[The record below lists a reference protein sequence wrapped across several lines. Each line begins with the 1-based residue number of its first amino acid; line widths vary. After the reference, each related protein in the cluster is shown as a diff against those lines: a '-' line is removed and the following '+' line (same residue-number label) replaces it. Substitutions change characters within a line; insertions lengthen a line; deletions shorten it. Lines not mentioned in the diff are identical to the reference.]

1 MVQSSFH
8 VPATYEIDLDQVRE
22 VMRAEVT
29 YEDQHEAF
37 ELILGALLL
46 VQEHYGWVSRPAAQV
61 VAQHLRVPFARVYEL
76 LTFYGDFRLEP
87 PGEHRIQVCNGTACF
102 ALGTPE
108 VQRAIEARYGIV
120 AGETTLDGQLTFD
133 LIPTCLGVC
142 DLGPLGLFD
151 GNYYPKLT
159 PETVTPIVE
168 HVCRAPRG
176 GAHGHDA

>member
-1 MVQSSFH
+1 M
-8 VPATYEIDLDQVRE
+8 PATYDIDLDHVRALLDE
-22 VMRAEVT
+22 QMQ

-46 VQEHYGWVSRPAAQV
+46 VQEHYGWVSRPAAEV

-102 ALGTPE
+102 ALGSAD
-108 VQRAIEARYGIV
+108 VQRAIERRYGIA
-120 AGETTLDGQLTFD
+120 AGETTRDGSLTFD
-133 LIPTCLGVC
+133 LVPTCLGVC

-151 GNYYPKLT
+151 GKYYPKLS
-159 PETVTPIVE
+159 PDTVTDIVE
-168 HVCRAPRG
+168 QVARTPRG
-176 GAHGHDA
+176 GAHHDA